1 MCNSKYKVVFKS
13 IDANDLKGLS
23 QVQQQINTWITT
35 GLLAKYEMHTLV
47 NQIVFNICLLKK

>member
-13 IDANDLKGLS
+13 IDANDLKGLT

-35 GLLAKYEMHTLV
+35 GLLAKYEMHTTV
-47 NQIVFNICLLKK
+47 NSIVFNICLLKK